1 MRLPVRLPVCAIVAT
16 FAVAPFVGAQ
26 QREDDLHPARAVAD
40 TVSASAYLPLLVPD
54 VSLAATPS
62 GRYRLLAQRI
72 DSASAI
78 GSQLTTPSTLR
89 DEISATASRLVLFSQ
104 LERAIGLGAG
114 PSAFAN
120 SHSAYGPSN
129 WLSVVSLAGFTGLA
143 RTSFLAP
150 DESDDTV
157 LGSLRTAGEW
167 AGMATAAGGASW
179 LISSLTRHPM
189 CLGRLACHRPAAE
202 TQKR

>member
-1 MRLPVRLPVCAIVAT
+1 MRLRVRLPVCAIVAT
-16 FAVAPFVGAQ
+16 FAVAPLVGAQ
-26 QREDDLHPARAVAD
+26 QREDGLHPARAVAD
-40 TVSASAYLPLLVPD
+40 TADARALFPLSAPD
-54 VSLAATPS
+54 VSPGATPD
-62 GRYRLLAQRI
+62 GRYRLLARRI

-89 DEISATASRLVLFSQ
+89 DEISTTASRLMLFSQ
-104 LERAIGLGAG
+104 LERAVGFGAA
-114 PSAFAN
+114 PSTFAN
-120 SHSAYGPSN
+120 SHSAFGSEN

-143 RTSFLAP
+143 RNSFLAP
-150 DESDDTV
+150 DESDETV

-202 TQKR
+202 TQNR

>member
-1 MRLPVRLPVCAIVAT
+1 VRLPVRLPVCAIVAT
-16 FAVAPFVGAQ
+16 FAIAPLVGAQ
-26 QREDDLHPARAVAD
+26 QREDDLHPARAVTD
-40 TVSASAYLPLLVPD
+40 TAPASAFFPLSVPD
-54 VSLAATPS
+54 VSLGATPD

-72 DSASAI
+72 DSVSAV
-78 GSQLTTPSTLR
+78 GSQLATPSILR
-89 DEISATASRLVLFSQ
+89 DEISTTASRIVLFSQ
-104 LERAIGLGAG
+104 LERAVGFGVA

-120 SHSAYGPSN
+120 SHSAYGSAN

-143 RTSFLAP
+143 RNSLLVP
-150 DESDDTV
+150 DETDETV

-179 LISSLTRHPM
+179 LISSLARHPM

-202 TQKR
+202 TQSR